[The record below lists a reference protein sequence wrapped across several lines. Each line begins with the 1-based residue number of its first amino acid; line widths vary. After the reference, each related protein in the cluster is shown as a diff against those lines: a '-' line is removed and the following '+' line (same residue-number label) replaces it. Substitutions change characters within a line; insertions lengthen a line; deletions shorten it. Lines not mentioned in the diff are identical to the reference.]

1 MKSCVSNM
9 ILDNEKAILLLID
22 IGAFGFKKFME
33 EHPNQVKNIG
43 IFEPGTV
50 SIASGLSLSGMI
62 PTIYGISPFIVQR
75 SLEQLKLNFVYQ
87 NVGGN
92 FITTGASYDFSKLGY
107 SHYCPEDVET
117 LKTLPGMEILV
128 PGTPKQ
134 FQTLFSRCS
143 MNDRPSYFR
152 MTDYCNQIDVPVE
165 FGKATLVKKGKRA
178 TVLVFAEMFDSVM
191 EACKDLDVTILYYTT
206 AAPFDVV
213 TLQNNIEKGKLF
225 ICEPFY
231 EGTFSTDIIKATKGM
246 CVTID
251 EIGVPR
257 QVLRSYGSK
266 RDKNM
271 QLGLTVLN
279 IKKKLTAFLEE

>member
-1 MKSCVSNM
+1 
-9 ILDNEKAILLLID
+9 
-22 IGAFGFKKFME
+22 
-33 EHPNQVKNIG
+33 
-43 IFEPGTV
+43 
-50 SIASGLSLSGMI
+50 
-62 PTIYGISPFIVQR
+62 
-75 SLEQLKLNFVYQ
+75 
-87 NVGGN
+87 
-92 FITTGASYDFSKLGY
+92 
-107 SHYCPEDVET
+107 
-117 LKTLPGMEILV
+117 
-128 PGTPKQ
+128 
-134 FQTLFSRCS
+134 
-143 MNDRPSYFR
+143 

-266 RDKNM
+266 RDKDM